1 MPAFGFQGCGACVPF
16 HQPDFSAALLSRRK
30 ARLSPRNPRRLG
42 YSVINRM
49 STEETRPIEILLVE
63 DSPSDTDLTLEALKD
78 FKVRNHVS
86 VVEDGVLAMQ
96 FLRRQGRYA
105 QVPRPDL
112 IMLDLN
118 LPRKDGREVLADLK
132 ADDDLKTIPI
142 VVLTTSRAEQ
152 DILRAYQLNANCYIN
167 KPVDFNQFLE
177 VVRSIESFWLFVVT
191 LPPAP
196 KAGGG

>member
-1 MPAFGFQGCGACVPF
+1 MNSDQG
-16 HQPDFSAALLSRRK
+16 
-30 ARLSPRNPRRLG
+30 
-42 YSVINRM
+42 
-49 STEETRPIEILLVE
+49 RPIEILLVE
-63 DSPSDTDLTLEALKD
+63 DSPSDTDLTVEALKD

-86 VVEDGVLAMQ
+86 VVEDGVQAMQ
-96 FLRRQGRYA
+96 FLRRQGPYA
-105 QVPRPDL
+105 QSPRPDL

-118 LPRKDGREVLADLK
+118 LPRMDGRQVLAEIKADGDLK
-132 ADDDLKTIPI
+132 LIPT

-167 KPVDFNQFLE
+167 KPVDFNQFLD